1 MGTLMEI
8 LQNIQI
14 ARVYRTIQRWQIN
27 QAMILLI
34 IIHIF
39 NVFLS
44 LFQSSS
50 YINYHLTV
58 ILKPHITP
66 FSFPYSSHFSSLF
79 NSSLFFQSLLFT
91 VYFFS
96 LFFSFLFHP
105 LYSSLLLVPQDM
117 NGTSR
122 ARLACVL
129 KLSTCSIILHQMR
142 YYTNRNRILS
152 IKFDHRFHQYHN
164 FLNNIKK
171 LKVSEVKTDFPK
183 YFNT

>member
-34 IIHIF
+34 MIHIF
-39 NVFLS
+39 NNFLS

-58 ILKPHITP
+58 ILKPHITL
-66 FSFPYSSHFSSLF
+66 FSFPYSSYFSSL
-79 NSSLFFQSLLFT
+79 SKTSLFFHSLPFT

-96 LFFSFLFHP
+96 LFFSFLFPP
-105 LYSSLLLVPQDM
+105 LHSSLLLVPQDM

-122 ARLACVL
+122 APLDCVL

-164 FLNNIKK
+164 FLNNIKNLKLAK
-171 LKVSEVKTDFPK
+171 LKQISQ
-183 YFNT
+183 NA